1 MCNTMYNGIK
11 CNDAYLQRCFNHLI
25 LLRFIGKVKISEF
38 NYIFCGCSKNNT
50 RYGILEKKLRDIRNR
65 KNLDRILGLRSP
77 ICQAPKIDLLR
88 V

>member
-1 MCNTMYNGIK
+1 MCSTMYNGIK
-11 CNDAYLQRCFNHLI
+11 CNDVYLRDVLI
-25 LLRFIGKVKISEF
+25 IRFIGKVKISEF

-50 RYGILEKKLRDIRNR
+50 RYGILEKKLRDIRIC

-77 ICQAPKIDLLR
+77 ICQGPKIDLLR